1 MITTEYLNE
10 RMIRTGLSAH
20 ANHSW
25 QQLDVLESVGST
37 NQWLLE
43 QAKGKAI
50 CVAETQTAGRGRRG
64 RVWQSPVAQNIYLS
78 VTWDFEAIPQYAS
91 WISLVAGIAVVEALQ
106 VLGMSGQK
114 IKWPND
120 VYHQQRKMGGILLQ
134 STNNLKRFVIG
145 IGLNVNMQHDESG
158 LIDQAWCSVADVMGE
173 PVSRNQYI
181 ASILNHLH
189 HYLER
194 FPYMTLDEL
203 QQAWQPWDLLYH
215 RSVRVQE
222 DQHTLNGVA
231 QGVNEQGCLN
241 VCIAPNTIQSF
252 SSADVSVRL

>member
-1 MITTEYLNE
+1 MAAIEYLSE
-10 RMIRTGLSAH
+10 AMIRAQLPNQ
-20 ANHSW
+20 ANQDW
-25 QQLDVLESVGST
+25 ELLQILESVGST
-37 NQWLLE
+37 NQWLLDNTT
-43 QAKGKAI
+43 GKAI
-50 CVAETQTAGRGRRG
+50 CVAEAQTAGRGRRG

-78 VTWDFEAIPQYAS
+78 VAWEFDAAPRYAS
-91 WISLVAGIAVVEALQ
+91 WISLVVGIAVADALQ
-106 VLGMSGQK
+106 ELGMSGQK

-145 IGLNVNMQHDESG
+145 IGLNTNMQRDESG

-173 PVSRNQYI
+173 TVSRNQYI
-181 ASILNHLH
+181 AVILKHLH
-189 HYLER
+189 GYLER
-194 FPYMTLDEL
+194 FPELTLQEL
-203 QQAWQPWDLLYH
+203 QQAWQPWDLLYQ

-222 DQHTLNGVA
+222 DQHTLEGVA